1 MKNLTQLLFTLFCL
15 CLPAV
20 LHAQDKDDSKYLA
33 GAVPEVDGK
42 VVFTKEFSI
51 PGMSQDEI
59 YERLLNWMDARLEKN
74 ENTSRVVFSDKEKGQ
89 IVGVGDEWIVFSSTA
104 LSLDRTQILYQL
116 TITCQPE
123 KSVLEVEKIRFNY
136 REGKEKYNAEEW
148 IVDKYALNKTKTK
161 LVRGLAKWRRKT
173 VDFVDDLCLGAA
185 EALSATTVKA
195 PVEEKKEE
203 KKEVKAVVNSGPTVI
218 TQKKQVTVEPAKA
231 AEKESEGI
239 VNNAQVIEV
248 PQVKKPAALVVP
260 AQKNQQEEY
269 RTVAPDQ
276 LPSEVIQTGAGKL
289 VIVIGQEPFNMT
301 MMTANAGGSLGKVN
315 GKPVVF
321 SILSPDQP
329 YEQMEKAESY
339 TIRFY
344 PTGQTE
350 PTVILE
356 CKKLPS
362 PATMEGMPRTY
373 VGELLKAM
381 VKYPQAEKSKSLF
394 KF

>member
-123 KSVLEVEKIRFNY
+123 KSILEVEKIRFNY

-289 VIVIGQEPFNMT
+289 VIVIGQEPFNIT
-301 MMTANAGGSLGKVN
+301 MMTANSGGSLGKVN
-315 GKPVVF
+315 GKAVVF

-373 VGELLKAM
+373 VGEILKAL
-381 VKYPQAEKSKSLF
+381 VK
-394 KF
+394 

>member
-15 CLPAV
+15 CLPAM

-123 KSVLEVEKIRFNY
+123 KSILEVEKIRFNY

-301 MMTANAGGSLGKVN
+301 MMTANSGGSLGKVN
-315 GKPVVF
+315 GKAVVF

-373 VGELLKAM
+373 VGEILKAM
-381 VKYPQAEKSKSLF
+381 VK
-394 KF
+394 

>member
-15 CLPAV
+15 CLPTM
-20 LHAQDKDDSKYLA
+20 LQAQDRDDSKYLA

-123 KSVLEVEKIRFNY
+123 KSILEVEKIRFNY

-301 MMTANAGGSLGKVN
+301 MMTANSGGSLGKVN
-315 GKPVVF
+315 GKAVVF

-373 VGELLKAM
+373 VGEILKAM
-381 VKYPQAEKSKSLF
+381 VK
-394 KF
+394 

>member
-20 LHAQDKDDSKYLA
+20 LHAQGKDDSKYLA

-123 KSVLEVEKIRFNY
+123 KSILEVEKIRFNY

-218 TQKKQVTVEPAKA
+218 TPKKQVTVEPAKA

-301 MMTANAGGSLGKVN
+301 MMTANSGGSLGKVN
-315 GKPVVF
+315 GKAVVF

-373 VGELLKAM
+373 VGEILKAM
-381 VKYPQAEKSKSLF
+381 VK
-394 KF
+394 